1 MNVLVVAGALISLM
15 LSHKRQELFGGPSF
29 GLEIVVLVDLLD
41 HLKFPVSVT
50 RICPLTSE
58 AEALV
63 YIIKLIDD
71 PPLYLKL
78 A

>member
-1 MNVLVVAGALISLM
+1 MNVLVVAGALICLM
-15 LSHKRQELFGGPSF
+15 LSHERQELFGGPSL
-29 GLEIVVLVDLLD
+29 GLEIIVLVNVLD

-50 RICPLTSE
+50 RIYPLTSE